1 MAVKNRVDQ
10 EKFFIMCVYWL
21 LLKRQKFMTWLWIV
35 QNVWLSPK
43 AARIVTSVSLLH
55 YCGKIVQLRMWKLSL
70 KLWVKGRPLSQAPA
84 PDQLSTIVLVLK
96 LLLDKL
102 SSKSS
107 LVFRKKLISSIKIN
121 IYTSLGYCV
130 NFLSSYSL
138 SFVSIT
144 LPKSYRGKECKLLR

>member
-1 MAVKNRVDQ
+1 MAVKIASIKKNS
-10 EKFFIMCVYWL
+10 L
-21 LLKRQKFMTWLWIV
+21 LCLSLLIAFETPKVHDMTLIV
-35 QNVWLSPK
+35 QNVWLPPK
-43 AARIVTSVSLLH
+43 AARIVTSVFLLH

-70 KLWVKGRPLSQAPA
+70 KLWVKGRPLSQVPA
-84 PDQLSTIVLVLK
+84 LDQLSTIVLVLK

-107 LVFRKKLISSIKIN
+107 LVFHKKLISSIKIN

-130 NFLSSYSL
+130 NFLSSFLL